1 MYFFKVYVSLCFGMK
16 DVHDIQ
22 QTANL
27 VIWTKYV
34 WQQPVNVMS
43 VRYDSLE

>member
-1 MYFFKVYVSLCFGMK
+1 MK

-27 VIWTKYV
+27 VIWMKYV

-43 VRYDSLE
+43 LGMIL